1 MIDARRYRVEEAL
14 RDGTSVIV
22 RAVRADDRDRIAQAF
37 HALDRESVYTRFFSL
52 KNALSDAELDRIA
65 AMDFVREVML
75 VATREIAGEEIVI
88 ASARYVGLDARTAEV
103 AFTVEE
109 DYQGRGL
116 ARRLLGHLIEIAR
129 ECGIERFEADV
140 LPGNAPMLAVFSRA
154 GLPMRQRREGGA
166 VHIELTLTPPA

>member
-14 RDGTSVIV
+14 RD
-22 RAVRADDRDRIAQAF
+22 AD
-37 HALDRESVYTRFFSL
+37 SP
-52 KNALSDAELDRIA
+52 
-65 AMDFVREVML
+65 
-75 VATREIAGEEIVI
+75 G
-88 ASARYVGLDARTAEV
+88 
-103 AFTVEE
+103 
-109 DYQGRGL
+109 
-116 ARRLLGHLIEIAR
+116 LLGHLIEIAR